1 MNIIEDIIC
10 ITTIDGFIFWVRL
23 SLLFIEYVR
32 MKTSVKGWSVH
43 QAIDDGFT
51 LVELLVVV
59 IIIGILS
66 AISIPAYLSLTASA
80 KQSEARTNMNDELA
94 LGVVKSSTKID
105 NTSSAIYQYSIA
117 DDAAVNQMSAGAEPK
132 DPKLKAYSSGVRFFF
147 NAANN
152 STWYSVLC
160 ESESANVL
168 VAPPIAVGTGASST
182 LGCPTNYRQVKVSR

>member
-1 MNIIEDIIC
+1 
-10 ITTIDGFIFWVRL
+10 
-23 SLLFIEYVR
+23 LFVEYAE
-32 MKTSVKGWSVH
+32 MKTSVKDWSIR
-43 QAIDDGFT
+43 QEIDDGFT

-66 AISIPAYLSLTASA
+66 AISLPAYLSLTASA
-80 KQSEARTNMNDELA
+80 KQSEARTNMNAIMTSQQLWIDSKAAGIYPISLDELA

-105 NTSSAIYQYSIA
+105 NTSSAIYKYSIA

-160 ESESANVL
+160 ESESANAL

>member
-1 MNIIEDIIC
+1 
-10 ITTIDGFIFWVRL
+10 
-23 SLLFIEYVR
+23 
-32 MKTSVKGWSVH
+32 MKISVKGWSVH
-43 QAIDDGFT
+43 QTIDDGFT

-66 AISIPAYLSLTASA
+66 AISLPAYLSLTASA
-80 KQSEARTNMNDELA
+80 KQSEARTNMNAIMTSQQLWIDSKTAGIYPTSLDELA

-105 NTSSAIYQYSIA
+105 NTSSAIYKYSIA